1 MSDFDFQLVICIVN
15 NGFADE
21 AMNTAREAGVK
32 GGTVLSAR
40 GTANAEAEK
49 AFQIQIQPEK
59 EMVMILVGNDIKQ
72 DVLHAL
78 YKAVGTHTP
87 AHGIAFTL
95 PVDNVVG
102 IGKKEDSKAK
112 DDSQKARG

>member
-1 MSDFDFQLVICIVN
+1 MNKFNHQMIMCIVN

-21 AMNTAREAGVK
+21 AMDAARDAGAK

-40 GTANAEAEK
+40 GTANLEAEK

-59 EMVMILVGNDIKQ
+59 EMVLILVDNDIKE

-78 YKAVGTHTP
+78 YSKVGTHTP
-87 AHGIAFTL
+87 AHGIAFAM

-102 IGKKEDSKAK
+102 INSAENT
-112 DDSQKARG
+112 DDKQ

>member
-1 MSDFDFQLVICIVN
+1 MNKFEHQVVICIVN

-21 AMNTAREAGVK
+21 AMDAARDVGAR

-40 GTANAEAEK
+40 GTANLEAEK

-59 EMVMILVGNDIKQ
+59 EMIMILVTNEIK
-72 DVLHAL
+72 DAVLHAL
-78 YKAVGTHTP
+78 YKCVGTHTP
-87 AHGIAFTL
+87 AHGIAFAM

-102 IGKKEDSKAK
+102 IGADQGKSEEK
-112 DDSQKARG
+112 

>member
-1 MSDFDFQLVICIVN
+1 MNKFEHQVVICIVN

-21 AMNTAREAGVK
+21 AMDAARDVGAR

-40 GTANAEAEK
+40 GTANLEAEK

-59 EMVMILVGNDIKQ
+59 EIIMILVMNEIK
-72 DVLHAL
+72 DAVLHAL
-78 YKAVGTHTP
+78 YKSVGTHTP
-87 AHGIAFTL
+87 AHGIAFAM

-102 IGKKEDSKAK
+102 IGADQGKSEEK
-112 DDSQKARG
+112 

>member
-1 MSDFDFQLVICIVN
+1 MNKFEHQVVICIVN
-15 NGFADE
+15 NGFADA
-21 AMNTAREAGVK
+21 AMDAARDVGAR

-40 GTANAEAEK
+40 GTANLEAEK

-59 EMVMILVGNDIKQ
+59 EMIMILVNDKIKD

-78 YKAVGTHTP
+78 YKSVGTHTP
-87 AHGIAFTL
+87 AHGIAFAM

-102 IGKKEDSKAK
+102 IGSKNEDGAK
-112 DDSQKARG
+112 

>member
-1 MSDFDFQLVICIVN
+1 MNKFEHQVVICIVN

-21 AMNTAREAGVK
+21 AMDAARDVGAR

-40 GTANAEAEK
+40 GTANLEAEK

-59 EMVMILVGNDIKQ
+59 EIIMILVMNEIK
-72 DVLHAL
+72 DAVLHAL
-78 YKAVGTHTP
+78 YKSVGKNTP
-87 AHGIAFTL
+87 AQGIAFAM

-102 IGKKEDSKAK
+102 IGANQGKSEEK
-112 DDSQKARG
+112 